1 FLVEMNETAMIL
13 HNATEESLVILDEIG
28 RGTSTLDGLSIAW
41 AVGEHLH
48 DEVKAKTLFATH
60 YHELTELALT
70 RGGVRNYR
78 VAVREEKDR
87 VVFLRQIIEGGA
99 DRSYGIQVARLAG
112 LPAEVLTRATE
123 ILQGLEEGETDAAGK
138 PARIKPKGVARG
150 NEEKRQLDLFGTGV
164 VKRVKKAKL

>member
-1 FLVEMNETAMIL
+1 M
-13 HNATEESLVILDEIG
+13 G
-28 RGTSTLDGLSIAW
+28 G
-41 AVGEHLH
+41 GEHLH

-70 RGGVRNYR
+70 RDGVKNYR

-112 LPAEVLTRATE
+112 LPAEVLARATE
-123 ILQGLEEGETDAAGK
+123 ILQGLEEGETDSKGK
-138 PARIKPKGVARG
+138 PARIKPKAVVRG
-150 NEEKRQLDLFGTGV
+150 NEMKRQLDLFGAGV
-164 VKRVKKAKL
+164 VKKGKKAEL